1 MRIRRGWLELRK
13 EMRTGDTG
21 LEVLCKPN
29 HRGRGWWPRG
39 NEEDRKRCGDE
50 QVEKNS

>member
-1 MRIRRGWLELRK
+1 
-13 EMRTGDTG
+13 MRTGGTG

-29 HRGRGWWPRG
+29 HRDRGWPRG